1 MKPTIDLDPR
11 KHSHL
16 YELRPMSPWL
26 LVPVGIMLVVG
37 IFLNGPTRVET
48 WGLIVCSG
56 LFFSLLP
63 MVFPRQLLSRPKD

>member
-1 MKPTIDLDPR
+1 MREIDLEPR

-16 YELRPMSPWL
+16 YELRPMSRWL
-26 LVPVGIMLVVG
+26 LLPASVMLALGILV
-37 IFLNGPTRVET
+37 NGWDRFET
-48 WGLIVCSG
+48 WGLVLFGG

>member
-26 LVPVGIMLVVG
+26 LVPVGSLLVVG
-37 IFLNGPTRVET
+37 ILLNGPTNPVT
-48 WGLIVCSG
+48 WGLVVFAG
-56 LFFSLLP
+56 AFFSLLP